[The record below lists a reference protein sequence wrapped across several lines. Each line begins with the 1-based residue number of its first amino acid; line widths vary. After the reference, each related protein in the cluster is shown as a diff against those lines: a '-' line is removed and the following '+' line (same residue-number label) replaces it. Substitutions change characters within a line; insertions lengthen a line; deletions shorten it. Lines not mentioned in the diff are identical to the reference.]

1 MAWNIELKEKPLQYT
16 LVIRKR
22 ASVLELPKIIG
33 ECYGAIGK
41 YLGELGEQ
49 PSNAPFVAYYNLDM
63 ENLDLEI
70 GFPVN
75 KILPGK
81 DDIVGGEIPAGPF
94 VTCLY
99 KGPYSDMKNLYE
111 DMMNWIAENGYEM
124 SGAAYEYYLNSPA
137 EVKDESEYLTIVELQ
152 VRKV

>member
-111 DMMNWIAENGYEM
+111 EMMNWIAENGYEM

>member
-16 LVIRKR
+16 VVIRKR
-22 ASVLELPKIIG
+22 ASVSELPKIIG

-49 PSNAPFVAYYNLDM
+49 PSNAPFVAYNNLDM

-99 KGPYSDMKNLYE
+99 KGPYSDMKKLYE
-111 DMMNWIAENGYEM
+111 EMMNWMAENGYEM

-152 VRKV
+152 VKKV

>member
-1 MAWNIELKEKPLQYT
+1 MKWNIELKEKPKQFT
-16 LVIRKR
+16 LVIKRKT
-22 ASVLELPKIIG
+22 SIGELPKIIG
-33 ECYGAIGK
+33 ECYMQIGK

-49 PSNAPFVAYYNLDM
+49 PSNAPFVAYFNMDM
-63 ENLDLEI
+63 ENLDLEL

-75 KILPGK
+75 KPLPGK
-81 DDIVGGEIPAGPF
+81 GDIVSGEIPAGAF
-94 VTCLY
+94 VTSLY

-111 DMMNWIAENGYEM
+111 EMMKWMGENGYEM

-137 EVKDESEYLTIVELQ
+137 EVKDESEYLTMVELP

>member
-22 ASVLELPKIIG
+22 ASVSELPKIIG

-63 ENLDLEI
+63 ENLDLGI

-81 DDIVGGEIPAGPF
+81 DDIVGGEIPAGSF

-111 DMMNWIAENGYEM
+111 EMMKWIAENGYEM

>member
-111 DMMNWIAENGYEM
+111 DMMKWIAENGYEM